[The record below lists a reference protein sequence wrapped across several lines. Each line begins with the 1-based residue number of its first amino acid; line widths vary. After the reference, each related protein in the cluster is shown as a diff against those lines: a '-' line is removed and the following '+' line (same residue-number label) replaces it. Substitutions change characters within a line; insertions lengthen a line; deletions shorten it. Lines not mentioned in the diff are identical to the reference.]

1 MTTKDKDPQA
11 VLDFHVAWA
20 DWLEGD
26 TIASST
32 WSVPA
37 GLVAVA
43 DTFTASDSTIW
54 LSGGTINKK
63 YVVTNSIVTA
73 EGRQQDY
80 TFAVAIRQS

>member
-26 TIASST
+26 TITASA

-37 GLVAVA
+37 GLSVVV
-43 DTFTASDSTIW
+43 DTFIASAATVW
-54 LSGGTINKK
+54 LSGGVLGKK
-63 YVVTNSIVTA
+63 YVVTNSITTA
-73 EGRQQDY
+73 AGRQQDY